1 MWARMEASKSFKAIG
16 VIPARLGSTR
26 LAEKVLRPIH
36 GKPMI
41 QHVWERASGARSL
54 SDLIVACDDPR
65 ILDCV
70 VSFGGKALL
79 TRQDHPNGSSRVAE
93 VASKREGDL
102 FLNIQGD
109 EPMMH
114 PAGID
119 DLVEAMRNHPE
130 IPVGTLAVR
139 RNLDA
144 DYENPNVVNVV
155 CSTGGNALYF
165 SRSPLPYYREKNVS
179 TGDACVAPTY
189 LKHLG
194 IYGYRRDFLLQFV
207 TWPIGFLE
215 DREKLEQLRILE
227 RDFAIRVVETAYDS
241 WSVDTAEDLRLVEA
255 KLKS

>member
-1 MWARMEASKSFKAIG
+1 MKASKNFKAIG

-36 GKPMI
+36 GRPMI
-41 QHVWERASGARSL
+41 QHVWERAIEAKHLSGL
-54 SDLIVACDDPR
+54 FVACDDLR

-70 VSFGGKALL
+70 TAFGGKALL
-79 TRQDHPNGSSRVAE
+79 TRADHPNGSSRVAE
-93 VASKREGDL
+93 VASKLEADL

-119 DLVEAMRNHPE
+119 SLVEAMRDNPE
-130 IPVGTLAVR
+130 IAVGTLAVR
-139 RNLDA
+139 RNLDE
-144 DYENPNVVNVV
+144 DYENPNVVKVV
-155 CSTGGNALYF
+155 CSARGNALYF
-165 SRSPLPYYREKNVS
+165 SRSPLPYDREKGRTDS
-179 TGDACVAPTY
+179 TY

-194 IYGYRRDFLLQFV
+194 IYAYRREFLLQFV
-207 TWPIGFLE
+207 TWPIGSLE

-227 RDFAIRVVETAYDS
+227 RDFAIRVVETTYDS